1 MNPLAGPMT
10 QQRSR
15 ELGGLLIAIAAAIKL
30 TWFLGSFGGQ
40 RSVLASIVLGIIVV
54 PIAALLFWIGV
65 TLVVMN
71 WDNPADY
78 PPADPAPLDD

>member
-1 MNPLAGPMT
+1 MGPMT

-15 ELGGLLIAIAAAIKL
+15 ALGALLIAIAGAMKL
-30 TWFLGSFGGQ
+30 TWFLGSFGGR
-40 RSVLASIVLGIIVV
+40 RSVLASIVLGIIVL
-54 PIAALLFWIGV
+54 PIVAMVFWIGV

-78 PPADPAPLDD
+78 PPADPTAHDD

>member
-1 MNPLAGPMT
+1 MGPMT

-15 ELGGLLIAIAAAIKL
+15 ELGGLLIAIAGAMKL
-30 TWFLGSFGGQ
+30 TWFLGCFGGR
-40 RSVLASIVLGIIVV
+40 RSVLASIVLGIIVL
-54 PIAALLFWIGV
+54 PIVAVLFWIGV

>member
-1 MNPLAGPMT
+1 MGPMT

-15 ELGGLLIAIAAAIKL
+15 ELGALLIAISGAVKL
-30 TWFLGSFGGQ
+30 TWFLGCFGGR
-40 RSVLASIVLGIIVV
+40 RSILASIVLGIIVL
-54 PIAALLFWIGV
+54 PIVAVLFWAGV

-78 PPADPAPLDD
+78 PPLER